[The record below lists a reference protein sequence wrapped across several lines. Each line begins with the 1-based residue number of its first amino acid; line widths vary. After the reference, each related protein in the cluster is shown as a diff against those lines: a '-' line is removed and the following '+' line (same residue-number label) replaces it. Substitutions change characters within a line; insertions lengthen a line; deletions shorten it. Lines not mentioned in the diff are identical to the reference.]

1 MMKDKVSRRFQV
13 TLIRRLAA
21 LLLCMFIVL
30 TAMPLQVKAEQQ
42 PQSPGPRGTIT
53 YDFGQGQTFVL
64 DPSGAIMLCAQN
76 RDGTYYVDPSTGR
89 CVVDPAKVLRFLQ
102 ALQQMFP
109 RVTGGGSAFRTTR
122 GDLIPVNGA
131 VSQKVYFDL
140 NSEIQWLYAALTSDM
155 TARRTPDF
163 HGVQAGSYTN
173 TNALGNTYIEIDLT
187 AQALYYYVNGTLV
200 LGTPIVSGNI
210 AAGHG
215 TPTGV
220 FAINGN
226 KCNNTYLTGRNYRSF
241 VYNWMPFVGNSIGIH
256 DATWR
261 NSFGGNIYQ
270 TSGSHGC
277 VNIPLDA
284 ATKLYPIVNVGTP
297 VIVYY

>member
-1 MMKDKVSRRFQV
+1 MKNGNSRLSGGS
-13 TLIRRLAA
+13 LIRKAA
-21 LLLCMFIVL
+21 VLLLTVFLISAVL
-30 TAMPLQVKAEQQ
+30 PVKVRAEQQ
-42 PQSPGPRGTIT
+42 AQSPGPRGTIT

-64 DPSGAIMLCAQN
+64 DPAGAIMLCAQN
-76 RDGTYYVDPSTGR
+76 RDGSYYIDPATGR
-89 CVVDPAKVLRFLQ
+89 CVVDPAKVLKFLQ

-122 GDLIPVNGA
+122 GDLIPVNGQM
-131 VSQKVYFDL
+131 SQKVYFDL
-140 NSEIQWLYAALTSDM
+140 NSEIQWLYAALTGDM

-163 HGVQAGSYTN
+163 HGVQAGSFSN

-200 LGTPIVSGNI
+200 LGTPIVSGNTS
-210 AAGHG
+210 AGMG
-215 TPTGV
+215 TPTGI

-226 KCNNTYLTGRNYRSF
+226 KSNNTYLTGRNYRSF

-261 NSFGGNIYQ
+261 SSFGGSIYR

-297 VIVYY
+297 VIVFY